1 MSRGLD
7 REARDRPKASQRAED
22 PPGSAVG
29 LETLSGSR
37 GTASQRFA
45 LSGRTELARLGTRA
59 PVKVTAK
66 VDPALTASGLSVSTR
81 HGGSAASNSRKKG
94 LSYCHRLCT
103 HKCEFWRSCTTPFF
117 SLKNGGK
124 NNGLVLVRPTAHLS
138 NPKLVLLPLTLKK
151 TQTITFDK

>member
-45 LSGRTELARLGTRA
+45 LSGRTELTRLGTRA
-59 PVKVTAK
+59 PSKSDCK
-66 VDPALTASGLSVSTR
+66 SGPHPDGV
-81 HGGSAASNSRKKG
+81 
-94 LSYCHRLCT
+94 
-103 HKCEFWRSCTTPFF
+103 WP
-117 SLKNGGK
+117 
-124 NNGLVLVRPTAHLS
+124 VRFHPTWGIS
-138 NPKLVLLPLTLKK
+138 SE
-151 TQTITFDK
+151 QQ